1 MASFMLVSLALG
13 VRLLLLARQSRE
25 VPELAMGL
33 AFLLCG
39 TAGYGQ
45 IVMAHATWESLPHLT
60 PILLASGYLMVDLG
74 AICLHLFTY
83 GVFRRGQMLGRLLLG
98 ALATAIAGSFFIQ
111 AFDDGFGN
119 PRLAGP
125 ASWLA
130 IAALTGTFAWPAAES
145 LRYWSM
151 LRRRQRIGLADGAL
165 AQVFFWWGTGC
176 ASAALIFVTFAA
188 MLIFQVNDITHP
200 ATAAATACFGGFAAF
215 AIARAFHPVRHRPRR
230 HPSAEVAAAAGDAG
244 PQGEGSGSRRAGIS
258 TQSSR

>member
-13 VRLLLLARQSRE
+13 VRLCLLARQSRE

-45 IVMAHATWESLPHLT
+45 IVMAHATWESLPHMI

-83 GVFRRGQMLGRLLLG
+83 GVFRRGQVLGRLLLG
-98 ALATAIAGSFFIQ
+98 ALSAALVGSFFGQ
-111 AFDDGFGN
+111 AFGDGFGN

-125 ASWLA
+125 AAWLG
-130 IAALTGTFAWPAAES
+130 IAALIGTFTWPAAES

-165 AQVFFWWGTGC
+165 AKVFFWWGAGC

-188 MLIFQVNDITHP
+188 MLIFRVDDITHP
-200 ATAAATACFGGFAAF
+200 AAAVPTACFGGFAAF
-215 AIARAFHPVRHRPRR
+215 AIARAFHPVRRRARHRP
-230 HPSAEVAAAAGDAG
+230 SAGAGGGAT
-244 PQGEGSGSRRAGIS
+244 PQGEGSGSRRTGIS